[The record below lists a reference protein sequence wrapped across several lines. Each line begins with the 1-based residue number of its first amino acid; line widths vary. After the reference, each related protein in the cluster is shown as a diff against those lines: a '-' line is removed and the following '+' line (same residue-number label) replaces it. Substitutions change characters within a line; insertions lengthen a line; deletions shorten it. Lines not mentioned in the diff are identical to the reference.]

1 MQKNNST
8 IYCQQNSSSPNIHN
22 QITTSKSIQDTAFGN
37 SADVNNRV
45 AYKDN
50 YFLQKPA
57 CTGTDRRSN
66 SCNSQVNNTGS
77 TFFSFRSDKVVTY
90 TKNFPSL
97 EMEDGG
103 RCGPS
108 GVVSRFM
115 DRSNGSYQK
124 VAANRIG
131 CAVLN
136 TPFRYLGV
144 TVGECMSQKSAWVGL
159 VNKLQARLSK
169 WKVKTLSI
177 GG

>member
-57 CTGTDRRSN
+57 CTGTDRCSN

-77 TFFSFRSDKVVTY
+77 MFFRFRSDKVVTY
-90 TKNFPSL
+90 TENFPSL

-103 RCGPS
+103 RCRPPERLC
-108 GVVSRFM
+108 VVVASDVVELATKALFQGLWI
-115 DRSNGSYQK
+115 GSIMADSYIASENPTK
-124 VAANRIG
+124 V
-131 CAVLN
+131 
-136 TPFRYLGV
+136 
-144 TVGECMSQKSAWVGL
+144 
-159 VNKLQARLSK
+159 
-169 WKVKTLSI
+169 
-177 GG
+177 